1 MMTEPAPDQALPA
14 ALRDGLT
21 RALKARDAEALSALR
36 TAIAAIENAE
46 AIATT
51 ATTDTQRPVTSADI
65 AGASS
70 GVGSTEAVRRSLST
84 GQLRDIL
91 ADQITEYAREADRYD
106 ALGQSDAAHRL
117 RHRARILA
125 AYVAPK

>member
-21 RALKARDAEALSALR
+21 RSLKARDAEARSALR

-51 ATTDTQRPVTSADI
+51 DTRRPVTSADI

-70 GVGSTEAVRRSLST
+70 GVGSTEAWRRTSRRNKVKFWIIPNGPWLSRCP
-84 GQLRDIL
+84 RDL
-91 ADQITEYAREADRYD
+91 ALDQW
-106 ALGQSDAAHRL
+106 
-117 RHRARILA
+117 
-125 AYVAPK
+125 